1 MRFHLYAYDMTRKG
15 EAHHYCTHYNEDMRQ
30 CLIYDTPKKDT
41 RLIGIEYIVTEK
53 LFMQLP
59 NEEKQL

>member
-1 MRFHLYAYDMTRKG
+1 MRFQFYAYDMTRKL

-30 CLIYDTPKKDT
+30 CLIYDTPEKDA

-59 NEEKQL
+59 DEEK